1 MPGLTFPNEA
11 TGYREARDELL
22 KAEIA
27 LRAEVERVAA
37 IRRELPPGGLAKE
50 DFTFMLTLRSLALI
64 LAIGL
69 AGASYRVAAQN
80 PAPSEGDVAAIDAVY
95 AEWSQALAAR
105 GAEGYASFFVADGAV
120 LPPDGQAVEGRDAI
134 RKWIQKVLDES
145 TVKDARLSWG
155 PLRISNGMAVRRFT
169 LSGQRVPKKGGDPT
183 RFNNKYVDVLQK
195 QPDGSWKFVYR
206 MWSSNE
212 G

>member
-1 MPGLTFPNEA
+1 
-11 TGYREARDELL
+11 
-22 KAEIA
+22 
-27 LRAEVERVAA
+27 
-37 IRRELPPGGLAKE
+37 
-50 DFTFMLTLRSLALI
+50 MLTLRSLALI
-64 LAIGL
+64 LAIGF
-69 AGASYRVAAQN
+69 AGASHEVAAQK
-80 PAPSEGDVAAIDAVY
+80 PSPSEADVAAINAVY
-95 AEWSQALAAR
+95 GEWSQAMAAR

-120 LPPDGQAVEGRDAI
+120 LPPDGPAIEGREAI

-155 PLRISNGMAVRRFT
+155 PLLVSNGMAVRRFT
-169 LSGQRVPKKGGDPT
+169 LSGQRVRKKGGDPA